1 MECMF
6 ENVSWKRFMVPV
18 ILFVAVSLWCS
29 GGAFASKVFA
39 ENEIVIIGKGFVNVR
54 PNDEGVVLESKKGAF
69 EPTRFP
75 GVEGTA
81 ALLFL
86 YNRIT
91 RDMGVDIVL
100 RTYQD
105 RIDRR
110 CAEEKVDLVLQ
121 FYSENDLI
129 FKSRFEEKAATKIGI
144 MRFRI

>member
-1 MECMF
+1 MESMF
-6 ENVSWKRFMVPV
+6 AKVSWKLLMIPV
-18 ILFVAVSLWCS
+18 ILFVAVVVFCPE
-29 GGAFASKVFA
+29 GAFATKVFA
-39 ENEIVIIGKGFVNVR
+39 ENEIVIIGKGFVEVS
-54 PNDEGVVLESKKGAF
+54 PYDEGVVLESKKGTF
-69 EPTRFP
+69 EPTRFL

-81 ALLFL
+81 AMLFL